1 VLTQIRIFEND
12 WLRISAIVLFRPPAG
27 MIPHSS
33 PSYGAFSFPKLN
45 GSPSRPAHMHST
57 SGTGTG
63 FMGFGPTG
71 FTTPIDTVLD
81 RFGRTGTIF
90 PSVNQHGNGMGV
102 MQNNYGP
109 PNGPAHLPGQP
120 VSTAHRVLPSMVSRS
135 NSLGRTLPPL
145 PNKPP
150 PLVRRR
156 TFEDEDD
163 RHMDWI

>member
-1 VLTQIRIFEND
+1 MFCRQPGCVSN
-12 WLRISAIVLFRPPAG
+12 
-27 MIPHSS
+27 SS

-45 GSPSRPAHMHST
+45 GSPSRPYHPATAASAGGSHM
-57 SGTGTG
+57 GTGTG

-90 PSVNQHGNGMGV
+90 PSTHNHNGIPP
-102 MQNNYGP
+102 NYGP
-109 PNGPAHLPGQP
+109 AGANNPPGATLCPPGQQP
-120 VSTAHRVLPSMVSRS
+120 VGAPHRTLPAMVNRS
-135 NSLGRTLPPL
+135 NSLGRSLPPI
-145 PNKPP
+145 PSKPP

-163 RHMDWI
+163 RRMDWI